1 MARRFGKFNKNQ
13 PRDSHGRW
21 TSKGGGSKSSPK
33 ARSAPRRRS
42 ASPTANQKNLLIG
55 NAISAG
61 FFATSGQP
69 INAGIAAVGAGTA
82 AYRLASTRLATR
94 VNRPGVSRARRD
106 TFNRRK
112 AKADRIVGRI
122 EKAQK
127 VATVGAF
134 VGGYALQGAKIF
146 AAGKFAENARLSK
159 GPLQLARTA
168 LKAKRP
174 GRGGVYNITTM
185 RGRKVK

>member
-21 TSKGGGSKSSPK
+21 TSKGGSRGSSK
-33 ARSAPRRRS
+33 RSAPK
-42 ASPTANQKNLLIG
+42 NQKNLLIG

-82 AYRLASTRLATR
+82 AYRLAS
-94 VNRPGVSRARRD
+94 NRAAARINQPGVSQARRD

-112 AKADRIVGRI
+112 AKADKIVTRI
-122 EKAQK
+122 EQAQK

-146 AAGKFAENARLSK
+146 AAGKFAENARLAK
-159 GPLQLARTA
+159 GPAQLARTA
-168 LKAKRP
+168 LKVTKRS
-174 GRGGVYNITTM
+174 RVSGVYNITSA
-185 RGRKVK
+185 KVKR

>member
-1 MARRFGKFNKNQ
+1 MARRGRFNPRQ

-21 TSKGGGSKSSPK
+21 TSKGGGSGSSK
-33 ARSAPRRRS
+33 RSAPSRRS
-42 ASPTANQKNLLIG
+42 STPSNQKNLLIG

-82 AYRLASTRLATR
+82 AYRLASARLATR
-94 VNRPGVSRARRD
+94 INQPGVSQARRD

-112 AKADRIVGRI
+112 AKVDRVVTGI

-134 VGGYALQGAKIF
+134 VGGYALQAGKIF
-146 AAGKFAENARLSK
+146 AAGKFAENARLAK
-159 GPLQLARTA
+159 GPAQLARTA
-168 LKAKRP
+168 LKVTKRS
-174 GRGGVYNITTM
+174 RVSGVYNITSA
-185 RGRKVK
+185 KVKR

>member
-13 PRDSHGRW
+13 PRDKNGRW
-21 TSKGGGSKSSPK
+21 TSKGGGSRTNRANSRLKRAQQSPL
-33 ARSAPRRRS
+33 
-42 ASPTANQKNLLIG
+42 NQKNLLIG

-82 AYRLASTRLATR
+82 AYRLASNRLATR
-94 VNRPGVSRARRD
+94 VNRPGVSRERRD

-112 AKADRIVGRI
+112 AKVDRVVTGI

-146 AAGKFAENARLSK
+146 AAGKFAENARLAK
-159 GPLQLARTA
+159 GPAQLARTA
-168 LKAKRP
+168 LKVKRP
-174 GRGGVYNITTM
+174 GRGGVYNITSAKI
-185 RGRKVK
+185 RR

>member
-1 MARRFGKFNKNQ
+1 MARRGRFNKNQ
-13 PRDSHGRW
+13 PRDRNGRW
-21 TSKGGGSKSSPK
+21 TSKGGGGGSRIKRANSRLKQAQQSPL
-33 ARSAPRRRS
+33 
-42 ASPTANQKNLLIG
+42 NQKNLLIG

-82 AYRLASTRLATR
+82 AYRLASNRAAAR
-94 VNRPGVSRARRD
+94 INRPGVSQARRD

-146 AAGKFAENARLSK
+146 AAGKFAENARLAK
-159 GPLQLARTA
+159 GPAQLARTA
-168 LKAKRP
+168 LKVAKRS
-174 GRGGVYNITTM
+174 RVSGVYNITSA
-185 RGRKVK
+185 KVRR

>member
-1 MARRFGKFNKNQ
+1 MVRRGRFNKNQ
-13 PRDSHGRW
+13 PRDRNGRW
-21 TSKGGGSKSSPK
+21 TGKGGGGGSRVRRVNSRPKQAQQSPL
-33 ARSAPRRRS
+33 
-42 ASPTANQKNLLIG
+42 NQKNLLIG

-94 VNRPGVSRARRD
+94 VNRPGVSQARRD

-185 RGRKVK
+185 SGRKVK

>member
-21 TSKGGGSKSSPK
+21 TSKGGSRGSSR
-33 ARSAPRRRS
+33 RSAPKRKATLTNSDHRR
-42 ASPTANQKNLLIG
+42 NLVG

-61 FFATSGQP
+61 FFATTGQP

-82 AYRLASTRLATR
+82 AYRLASTRVATR

-112 AKADRIVGRI
+112 ARVDRVVTGI

-146 AAGKFAENARLSK
+146 AAGKFAENARISK

-174 GRGGVYNITTM
+174 GRGGVYNITSAKI
-185 RGRKVK
+185 RR